1 MPKRCCAV
9 SGWPGIITRVSADG
23 AIQWRAITVEDGPAW
38 ARLMLAI
45 EESYGTEDI
54 VGADDLVE
62 DLRDPSVDPERGTMA
77 AFNEGSMIAYA
88 GLRASPSVT
97 GRHEMDLYGAVHP
110 SQRGGGLGTRL
121 LAWAEQAAL
130 PLHQARY
137 PDHPLAL
144 SASCPAGQGDALAL
158 FAAAGYQQARWFH
171 FMSRDLTGAVPDGQL
186 PEGTRIAAYAAE
198 LSQAAQQVRDE
209 AFRDHWGST
218 QTSAES
224 WQHFVGHERF
234 RPAFSFLAYLG
245 DKPVGVVIAHEY
257 DAFRQATGRR
267 ECYIA
272 TVGVTNVARGR
283 GIASALIRR
292 SLHAAQADGCTVST
306 LYVDAD
312 SPTGALTLYEHL
324 GFTKQRTSVTLIK
337 DLTEQ
342 QRLSGVGKQTC
353 RLQSKNPQVSAV
365 RESTVPCS

>member
-1 MPKRCCAV
+1 LHG
-9 SGWPGIITRVSADG
+9 SGWPGIIARMNADV
-23 AIQWRAITVEDGPAW
+23 AVQWRAITAEDGAEW
-38 ARLMLAI
+38 AGLLLAV

-54 VGADDLVE
+54 VGAQDLVE
-62 DLRDPSVDPERGTMA
+62 DLRDPYVDPERGTIA
-77 AFNEGSMIAYA
+77 AFSEGGMIAYA
-88 GLRASPSVT
+88 GLRASSSVT

-110 SQRGGGLGTRL
+110 SQRGRGLGTRL

-137 PDHPLAL
+137 PGRPLAL

-158 FAAAGYQQARWFH
+158 FAAVGYQQARWFH
-171 FMSRDLTGAVPDGQL
+171 FMSRDLTDTVPDGHL
-186 PEGTRIAAYAAE
+186 SEGIRIAGYAAE
-198 LSQAAQQVRDE
+198 LSQAARQVRDE

-234 RPAFSFLAYLG
+234 RPAFSFLAYFG
-245 DKPVGVVIAHEY
+245 GEPVGMLIAHEY

-272 TVGVTNVARGR
+272 TIGVTRPARGR

-292 SLHAAQADGCTVST
+292 SLGAARADGCTVAT

-312 SPTGALTLYEHL
+312 SPTGALTLYEHM

-337 DLTEQ
+337 DLTAQ
-342 QRLSGVGKQTC
+342 
-353 RLQSKNPQVSAV
+353 
-365 RESTVPCS
+365 

>member
-1 MPKRCCAV
+1 MRCTAR
-9 SGWPGIITRVSADG
+9 GWPGIIARMEADAG
-23 AIQWRAITVEDGPAW
+23 VQWRAITAEDGAEW
-38 ARLMLAI
+38 ARLLLAV

-54 VGADDLVE
+54 VGAEDLVE
-62 DLRDPSVDPERGTMA
+62 DLRDPYVDPERGTIA
-77 AFNEGSMIAYA
+77 AFSQGNMIAYT

-97 GRHEMDLYGAVHP
+97 SRHEMDLYGAVHP
-110 SQRGGGLGTRL
+110 SHRGRGLGTRL

-137 PDHPLAL
+137 PGHPLAL
-144 SASCPAGQGDALAL
+144 SASCPAGEGDALAL

-171 FMSRDLTGAVPDGQL
+171 FMSRDLTAAVPDGPL
-186 PEGTRIAAYAAE
+186 PEGTRIAGYTAD
-198 LSQAAQQVRDE
+198 LSQAARQVQDE

-224 WQHFVGHERF
+224 WQHFVGHESF
-234 RPAFSFLAYLG
+234 RLGFSFLAYLG
-245 DKPVGVVIAHEY
+245 DNPAGVLIAHEY

-272 TVGVTNVARGR
+272 TVGVTKAARGR
-283 GIASALIRR
+283 GIASALIRH
-292 SLHAAQADGCTVST
+292 SLGAAQADGCNVAT

-312 SPTGALTLYEHL
+312 SPTGALTLYEHM

-337 DLTEQ
+337 DLTDQ
-342 QRLSGVGKQTC
+342 
-353 RLQSKNPQVSAV
+353 
-365 RESTVPCS
+365 

>member
-1 MPKRCCAV
+1 MRCTV
-9 SGWPGIITRVSADG
+9 RGWPCIIARMKADV
-23 AIQWRAITVEDGPAW
+23 AVQWRAITPEDGAEW
-38 ARLMLAI
+38 ARLLLTV

-54 VGADDLVE
+54 VGAEDLVE
-62 DLRDPSVDPERGTMA
+62 DLRDPYVDAQRGTIA
-77 AFNEGSMIAYA
+77 AFSQGSMVAYA

-97 GRHEMDLYGAVHP
+97 GRHEMDLHGAVHP
-110 SQRGGGLGTRL
+110 GQRGRGLGTRL
-121 LAWAEQAAL
+121 LSWAEQAAL

-137 PDHPLAL
+137 PGRPLAL
-144 SASCPAGQGDALAL
+144 SASCPAGQDDALAL

-198 LSQAAQQVRDE
+198 LSQAARQVRDE
-209 AFRDHWGST
+209 AFRDDQGST
-218 QTSAES
+218 QTTAES

-245 DKPVGVVIAHEY
+245 DKPVGVLIAHEY

-272 TVGVTNVARGR
+272 TVAVTKAARSR
-283 GIASALIRR
+283 GITSALIRR
-292 SLHAAQADGCTVST
+292 TLAAAQADGCNVAT

-312 SPTGALTLYEHL
+312 SPTGALTLYEHM
-324 GFTKQRTSVTLIK
+324 GFRKQRTSVTLIK
-337 DLTEQ
+337 DLTNQ
-342 QRLSGVGKQTC
+342 
-353 RLQSKNPQVSAV
+353 
-365 RESTVPCS
+365 

>member
-1 MPKRCCAV
+1 MCCAV
-9 SGWPGIITRVSADG
+9 CRRPGIVAGVTGDV
-23 AIQWRAITVEDGPAW
+23 AIQWRAITAEDGAGW
-38 ARLMLAI
+38 ARLLLAV

-54 VGADDLVE
+54 VGAEDLVE
-62 DLRDPSVDPERGTMA
+62 DLRDPYVDPERGTIA
-77 AFNEGSMIAYA
+77 AFSEGSMIAYA
-88 GLRASPSVT
+88 GLRASPGVT
-97 GRHEMDLYGAVHP
+97 GRHEMDLHGAVHP
-110 SQRGGGLGTRL
+110 GQRGRGLGTRL

-137 PDHPLAL
+137 PGRPLAL
-144 SASCPAGQGDALAL
+144 SAGCPAGQDDALAL

-171 FMSRDLTGAVPDGQL
+171 FMSRDLASALPGGQL
-186 PEGTRIAAYAAE
+186 PEGTRIAGYAAD
-198 LSQAAQQVRDE
+198 LSDTARQVRDE

-218 QTSAES
+218 PTTTES

-234 RPAFSFLAYLG
+234 RPASSFLAYLG
-245 DKPVGVVIAHEY
+245 DQPAGMLIAHEY

-272 TVGVTNVARGR
+272 TVAVTKAARGR

-292 SLHAAQADGCTVST
+292 SLAAAQADGCNVAT

-312 SPTGALTLYEHL
+312 SPTGAPTLYEHI

-337 DLTEQ
+337 ALTDH
-342 QRLSGVGKQTC
+342 
-353 RLQSKNPQVSAV
+353 
-365 RESTVPCS
+365 